1 MIYFV
6 TNRTDNLVEEC
17 DGIEILYELRADLL
31 SSTFYKS
38 NFIGLDLETTGLRFN
53 KDEILLIILG
63 NDVDQVVIDWYSFK
77 DSTDLSSFFNPKLL
91 YIGHNLLFDLP
102 FLMHRG
108 VTFNNNQIY
117 DTMIAEQVL
126 IKGTKKSASLKTTL
140 ERRLKVTDVDKNI
153 RMEFVAMKK
162 HVPMFDNRH
171 IKYAASDIKYLYDI
185 RIKQLQFLH
194 KYNQTKLTDL
204 NNKNVV
210 ISSKMKVCGM
220 QLDKEKWMGLY
231 KPMTEYCDQ
240 LELKMDKQLEA
251 VGLKQ
256 YKKRRKVRN
265 EQHDLFGGFSKE
277 VVNKNVKNINYASPK
292 QVLEIFKLL
301 ELPIPKS
308 AKEDKNSI
316 GEATLQ
322 QYLIKYPDS
331 ILHEFLITLIEYKIS
346 IKLSKSFG
354 KKWVEENLDE
364 NERVHPTFK
373 VNSTATG
380 RFSCIEENQ
389 LVMTVGGYKP
399 IKNIKEGD
407 YVYSYDDNGVL
418 RINKVL
424 NKFYQGYK
432 KTIKINYSSQGRGS
446 NGGSLICTPDH
457 YIRVNTGE
465 WKQAKDLTKKDKLWH
480 LYRADNHLEGKSVR
494 PRLYGVN
501 SFMDKEQDTIKREFF
516 GCGNNFHIHH
526 IDFDSSNN
534 RLENLAIMT
543 PKGHSRYHALE
554 SNLGGSE
561 NGFKKGVK
569 NPSHRGV
576 VHNKILLEKYQVL
589 RMIYATSCKP
599 TKVIMD
605 FQTFKN
611 KCLEYKIDLNQVSKR
626 FSNKGYL
633 SKVII
638 KRALFK
644 ASTTEE
650 ASRMLGIGTRR
661 LKELC
666 KYYEIEYSNHRFIS
680 LEEGDFAHVYD
691 LTIENNANFIVQ
703 ELNVHN
709 CADPNLQQIPSN
721 VNYRQCFVAPKG
733 RKLWTCDYSS
743 AELRILAS
751 LSRDQTMLNIL
762 SSGGDLHGYAATP
775 IYRYLYKDPRAIVD
789 KHNHGEFRSRM
800 KNVIFGLLY
809 GAGVGKIA
817 ELLDIDSYKAQK
829 SYDILVKTFPDAFDY
844 LEKMSRFGVM
854 NGYIVVDEKLYQ
866 RRWFEEFFDG
876 SGYLNKRERSMIER
890 RSKNTPIQ
898 ATNGQMMKLALVY
911 VDDYIT
917 KNKLGS
923 RIVSTVHDEMVVEV
937 GEGEEGHVETFKYL
951 MKVAGDEFL
960 DGVEMDVEDKLLE
973 YWSK

>member
-108 VTFNNNQIY
+108 VTFDNNQIY

-126 IKGTKKSASLKTTL
+126 IKGTKKSASLKATL

-171 IKYAASDIKYLYDI
+171 IKYAASDIKYLYNI

-265 EQHDLFGGFSKE
+265 EQHDMFGGFSKE

-380 RFSCIEENQ
+380 RFSC
-389 LVMTVGGYKP
+389 
-399 IKNIKEGD
+399 
-407 YVYSYDDNGVL
+407 
-418 RINKVL
+418 
-424 NKFYQGYK
+424 
-432 KTIKINYSSQGRGS
+432 
-446 NGGSLICTPDH
+446 
-457 YIRVNTGE
+457 
-465 WKQAKDLTKKDKLWH
+465 
-480 LYRADNHLEGKSVR
+480 
-494 PRLYGVN
+494 
-501 SFMDKEQDTIKREFF
+501 
-516 GCGNNFHIHH
+516 
-526 IDFDSSNN
+526 
-534 RLENLAIMT
+534 
-543 PKGHSRYHALE
+543 
-554 SNLGGSE
+554 
-561 NGFKKGVK
+561 
-569 NPSHRGV
+569 
-576 VHNKILLEKYQVL
+576 
-589 RMIYATSCKP
+589 
-599 TKVIMD
+599 
-605 FQTFKN
+605 
-611 KCLEYKIDLNQVSKR
+611 
-626 FSNKGYL
+626 
-633 SKVII
+633 
-638 KRALFK
+638 
-644 ASTTEE
+644 
-650 ASRMLGIGTRR
+650 
-661 LKELC
+661 
-666 KYYEIEYSNHRFIS
+666 
-680 LEEGDFAHVYD
+680 
-691 LTIENNANFIVQ
+691 
-703 ELNVHN
+703 
-709 CADPNLQQIPSN
+709 ADPNLQQIPSN

-775 IYRYLYKDPRAIVD
+775 IYRYLYKDTKAIVD